1 MSGYCSYYTNPLII
15 IDRSTVMY
23 RIKPTNPYASEI
35 DFEQTINYYLNGER
49 EEMKETE
56 KKGGNW
62 NDDDNN
68 RGK

>member
-1 MSGYCSYYTNPLII
+1 
-15 IDRSTVMY
+15 MY

-56 KKGGNW
+56 KRGVIGMMMIIIEE
-62 NDDDNN
+62 NDGRKSTTKCRRNM
-68 RGK
+68 RLKS